1 MNDRVTTAM
10 QALPD
15 GEAELTLVVR
25 LSWEDV
31 ARLGQEA
38 GRLASQ
44 MQRPVTLDEAVSHRL
59 RSARVTAAQAKP
71 TGEQPPAAVSA
82 GGTGAAGLAG
92 TGSTSASV
100 GTGST
105 SASIGT
111 GSTSASVGTGSTSA
125 SVSSLP
131 PRPAT
136 DHARPPAEQ
145 ARQAI
150 ERINGTA

>member
-1 MNDRVTTAM
+1 MNDRVTPAM

-15 GEAELTLVVR
+15 GEAEISLVVR
-25 LSWEDV
+25 LPWEDV

-59 RSARVTAAQAKP
+59 RSARAAAAHAKP
-71 TGEQPPAAVSA
+71 AGEQPVAVA
-82 GGTGAAGLAG
+82 
-92 TGSTSASV
+92 ST
-100 GTGST
+100 
-105 SASIGT
+105 
-111 GSTSASVGTGSTSA
+111 A

-131 PRPAT
+131 P
-136 DHARPPAEQ
+136 RPPAEQ

-150 ERINGTA
+150 ERINGSA

>member
-1 MNDRVTTAM
+1 MNDRVTAM

-25 LSWEDV
+25 LPWEDV

-38 GRLASQ
+38 GRLATQ
-44 MQRPVTLDEAVSHRL
+44 MQRPVTLDEAVSRRL
-59 RSARVTAAQAKP
+59 RSARAAAAHAKP
-71 TGEQPPAAVSA
+71 AGEQPPAVPPSSA
-82 GGTGAAGLAG
+82 PSA
-92 TGSTSASV
+92 ASV
-100 GTGST
+100 
-105 SASIGT
+105 AS
-111 GSTSASVGTGSTSA
+111 SA

-131 PRPAT
+131 S
-136 DHARPPAEQ
+136 RPPGEQ

>member
-1 MNDRVTTAM
+1 MNDRVTAAM

-25 LSWEDV
+25 LSWEDI

-38 GRLASQ
+38 GRLASR
-44 MQRPVTLDEAVSHRL
+44 MQRPVTLDEAVGHRL
-59 RSARVTAAQAKP
+59 RSARATAAHAKP
-71 TGEQPPAAVSA
+71 AGEQPPAAVSA
-82 GGTGAAGLAG
+82 GATGAAGFAAAG
-92 TGSTSASV
+92 G
-100 GTGST
+100 
-105 SASIGT
+105 
-111 GSTSASVGTGSTSA
+111 TSA

-131 PRPAT
+131 PRPAV

>member
-1 MNDRVTTAM
+1 MNDRVTAAM

-25 LSWEDV
+25 LSWEDI

-38 GRLASQ
+38 GRLASR
-44 MQRPVTLDEAVSHRL
+44 MQRPVTLDEAVGHRL
-59 RSARVTAAQAKP
+59 RSARPTAAHAKP
-71 TGEQPPAAVSA
+71 AGEQPPAAVSA
-82 GGTGAAGLAG
+82 GGTGAAGFAAAG
-92 TGSTSASV
+92 G
-100 GTGST
+100 
-105 SASIGT
+105 
-111 GSTSASVGTGSTSA
+111 TSA